1 MDPLPET
8 RYIYV
13 CARLFFSSQVQGII
27 SLSTIR
33 PSKIPY
39 PIISQMVKAPE
50 LEDIM
55 ADNHQSRLPSTL
67 PFPFGNGTSSPL
79 CKYYNKRLRW

>member
-8 RYIYV
+8 RYIYLY
-13 CARLFFSSQVQGII
+13 ARLFFFSSQVQGII

-39 PIISQMVKAPE
+39 PNISQMVKAPE

-67 PFPFGNGTSSPL
+67 PFPFGNGTSSAL
-79 CKYYNKRLRW
+79 